1 MVIGKTV
8 TKVRLRAR
16 DALHRGK
23 SALTSVEVQSPSDNV
38 FHCCLHKT
46 ASQWIRRIAKDSRVF
61 KYSGLRDHHY
71 QSSMPGGH
79 DPRPVNERSFDEP
92 FPMRTFV
99 TPLYIDY
106 RNYRSIPK
114 PESARGFFVTRDP
127 RDIVVSWYFSSL
139 YSHRLM
145 GDLSD
150 VRGTL
155 SDVDMPT
162 GLSYSIRHLADFGV
176 FDAQR
181 SWTESGSDPTVVV
194 VRFEDLIGERSL
206 EVFADLFNHCRIAIP
221 STELPALLET
231 HSFERLSGR
240 NQGEADPQAHF
251 RKGVAGDWKNHFD
264 ESVREEFHRV
274 TGDLVEALGYEHAI

>member
-8 TKVRLRAR
+8 TKMRLRAR
-16 DALHRGK
+16 DAVHKSR
-23 SALTSVEVQSPSDNV
+23 SALTSAVVQSPSDNV

-46 ASQWIRRIAKDSRVF
+46 GSQWIRRIAKDARVL
-61 KYSGLRDHHY
+61 KYSGLKDHHY
-71 QSSMPGGH
+71 QSFMPGGH

-92 FPMRTFV
+92 FPERTFV

-106 RNYRSIPK
+106 DNYRRIPK
-114 PESARGFFVTRDP
+114 PESSRGFFVTRDP

-155 SDVDMPT
+155 SDLDMPT
-162 GLSYSIRHLADFGV
+162 GLRYSIRHLADFGV

-181 SWTESGSDPTVVV
+181 SWSKSQSDPTVIV
-194 VRFEDLIGERSL
+194 VRFEDLIGPGYL
-206 EVFADLFNHCRIAIP
+206 EEFRELFDHCRIPIP
-221 STELPALLET
+221 DDELPALLET
-231 HSFERLSGR
+231 HSFEKLSGR
-240 NQGEADPQAHF
+240 SQGSDDPQAHF
-251 RKGVAGDWKNHFD
+251 RKGIAGDWKNHFD
-264 ESVREEFHRV
+264 SDVESEFLSV
-274 TGDLVEALGYEHAI
+274 TGDLLDVLGYEAAR

>member
-1 MVIGKTV
+1 MVIGKTL

-16 DALHRGK
+16 DAIHRGRT
-23 SALTSVEVQSPSDNV
+23 AITQVEVESPSDNV
-38 FHCCLHKT
+38 FHCCLHKSG
-46 ASQWIRRIAKDSRVF
+46 SQWIRRIAKDARVY

-79 DPRPVNERSFDEP
+79 DPRPVNERSFDES
-92 FPMRTFV
+92 FPERTFV

-106 RNYRSIPK
+106 QNYLAIPK
-114 PESARGFFVTRDP
+114 PDSTRAFFVTRDP

-150 VRGTL
+150 VRGML

-162 GLSYSIRHLADFGV
+162 GLRYSIRHLDDFGV

-181 SWTESGSDPTVVV
+181 SWSESGGDPDVIV
-194 VRFEDLIGERSL
+194 VRFEDLIGEHSID
-206 EVFADLFNHCRIAIP
+206 VFRHLFDHCRIPIP
-221 STELPALLET
+221 DDELPGLLDT

-240 NQGEADPQAHF
+240 SQGTSDPQAHF

-264 ESVREEFHRV
+264 ESAQEEFDRV
-274 TGDLVEALGYEHAI
+274 TGDLISTLGYE